1 MLELARLLY
10 PIRCAHDRGACGAH
24 PAYPPACPGG
34 SMQRLR
40 PLLAGIALVVLAC
53 LGMGAAAAAPRPP
66 ANQKLL
72 AMAAGSFVDSVGV
85 NLAPADAAAGWAL
98 AQRLEAAGIR
108 HVTGP
113 AATRPPHP
121 ATGGPRGPG
130 GGS

>member
-10 PIRCAHDRGACGAH
+10 PIRCAHDSGACGAH

-53 LGMGAAAAAPRPP
+53 LGMGAATAAPRP

-85 NLAPADAAAGWAL
+85 NLAPADAAAGWAAAPRL
-98 AQRLEAAGIR
+98 ATAGLPP
-108 HVTGP
+108 VTGP
-113 AATRPPHP
+113 AAT
-121 ATGGPRGPG
+121 
-130 GGS
+130 